1 MHWIY
6 ILKCE
11 DDHYYVGETTKLYKR
26 FWQHLSGIGGV
37 NTSTYKPE
45 EVVAIYKLNTITKFL
60 DYNKNVLD
68 VINDNYHEYNKWLL
82 INFNNETEYCDNL
95 FSENNIVECMM
106 NHNKTNWEKIRGGK
120 YTRFDVCYK
129 YPENDYIKELPICKC
144 GLPCDIRK
152 NEEQKFIYFR
162 CAKKNMWD
170 EFKEMFDVQEEPCNF
185 FMEYVTDIEF
195 RVNENNN
202 EKKFND
208 RKIIFKEL
216 FKKSEWLKNI
226 SIGDDFDPDEC
237 VGICNTGYHYT
248 KIKYF
253 GNEINLCY
261 DCFINKNNE
270 LSIKYS
276 FDNKCLL
283 KIKK

>member
-26 FWQHLSGIGGV
+26 FWQHFSGIGGV
-37 NTSTYKPE
+37 NTYTYKPA

-68 VINDNYHEYNKWLL
+68 VINNNYHEYNKWLL

-95 FSENNIVECMM
+95 FSENNIVERMM
-106 NHNKTNWEKIRGGK
+106 IHNKTNWEKIRGGK

-129 YPENDYIKELPICKC
+129 YPVNDYIKELPICKC

-152 NEEQKFIYFR
+152 NEEKNFIYFR

-170 EFKEMFDVQEEPCNF
+170 NFKEMFDVEEEPCNF
-185 FMEYVTDIEF
+185 FMEYITDIEF

-226 SIGDDFDPDEC
+226 PISDDFDPDEC
-237 VGICNTGYHYT
+237 VGTCNTGYHYT